1 MRAFAPGDVVAGY
14 RIESLVG
21 RGGMGV
27 VYRAREVDLDRV
39 IALKVIA
46 PDLVE
51 DDVVRA
57 RFLREAR
64 AAAAIEHPHVI
75 PIHATGEAGGVAFL
89 AMRFVE
95 GDDLRSRVRRDGSL
109 TLADAA
115 GTIEQAA
122 AGLDAIH
129 LGGFVHRDVK
139 PANLLLDRS
148 GHVYVT
154 DFGLAKRTFTRG
166 GGTSTDQWVGTLDYV
181 APEQIRG
188 GRVDARADVYG
199 LGGVLHFALTGH
211 VPFERE
217 GDEAKL
223 WAQLSEPPPRPSRWR
238 PETPEAVDAVVARA
252 MAKSPDVRFPSAGD
266 LSRALLAAVGGVA
279 VPQRERMVA
288 RGAAAPAGAETEPG
302 LAPEASTVTAPR
314 DTQLL
319 PVRRR
324 PRRAVLVGG
333 LAALAGGGALLAVLM
348 TGREE
353 PPPAERREAR
363 GAAATAAPPAP
374 EVAHVTP
381 NVGLRPGGIAFAAGD
396 LWVASH
402 RETRLTRID
411 AATGLERAQHPH
423 VGLGVV
429 SIAADRDT
437 LWVAR
442 REAGRV
448 LRIDARTGRVTRRI
462 RVPAQPSEA
471 RGRRHGAVDLTSLG
485 ASAAAASALRPR
497 RAPLALEPRPP
508 AHRPRAGRRR
518 RRRLARG
525 PRPAGRDAPRPRDA
539 QDHGGGSPPRGAG
552 HAHLRRRRPVGRAA
566 DGGHHRAHRA
576 SQRAQ
581 VTSAAGHRPTQAVH
595 AGGRVF
601 VASSNDHDVLLFDA
615 ETAEQVGEPIRVGR
629 NPSAMATD
637 GRSVW
642 VTSLAENTVTRIV
655 SVR

>member
-1 MRAFAPGDVVAGY
+1 M
-14 RIESLVG
+14 
-21 RGGMGV
+21 
-27 VYRAREVDLDRV
+27 
-39 IALKVIA
+39 
-46 PDLVE
+46 
-51 DDVVRA
+51 
-57 RFLREAR
+57 
-64 AAAAIEHPHVI
+64 
-75 PIHATGEAGGVAFL
+75 
-89 AMRFVE
+89 
-95 GDDLRSRVRRDGSL
+95 
-109 TLADAA
+109 
-115 GTIEQAA
+115 
-122 AGLDAIH
+122 DAIH

-423 VGLGVV
+423 VGLGVA

-462 RVPAQPSEA
+462 RVPAQPLKLAVDVTGLWILTA
-471 RGRRHGAVDLTSLG
+471 RSPQRLLHYDRDGRRLRWSLVLRHTVRALGVGGGAVWLADRALPGVTRLDPVTRKITEV
-485 ASAAAASALRPR
+485 ARLPAAPVTITYAGDALWAALRTEDTIVR
-497 RAPLALEPRPP
+497 IEPRS
-508 AHRPRAGRRR
+508 A
-518 RRRLARG
+518 
-525 PRPAGRDAPRPRDA
+525 
-539 QDHGGGSPPRGAG
+539 
-552 HAHLRRRRPVGRAA
+552 
-566 DGGHHRAHRA
+566 
-576 SQRAQ
+576 AQ
-581 VTSAAGHRPTQAVH
+581 VTSSAGHRPTQAVH
-595 AGGRVF
+595 AGGRIF